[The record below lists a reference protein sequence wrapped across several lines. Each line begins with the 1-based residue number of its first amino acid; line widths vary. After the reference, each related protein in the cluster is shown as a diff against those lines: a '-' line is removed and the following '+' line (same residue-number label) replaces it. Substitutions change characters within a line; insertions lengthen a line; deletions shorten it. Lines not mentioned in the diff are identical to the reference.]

1 MICTNHMSRYI
12 SLETKEQV
20 LAAIKNGSAVAAVAA
35 ERGISTK
42 TIYAWL
48 KGQANN
54 TGTSNLEI
62 AKLRKENQE
71 LKEIIGIL
79 TLDKKRA
86 EKNKGSA

>member
-1 MICTNHMSRYI
+1 MPRYI
-12 SLETKEQV
+12 SVETKKDI
-20 LAAIKNGSAVAAVAA
+20 LDLIKNGSSVATVAA
-35 ERGISTK
+35 ERGMSTK

-48 KGQANN
+48 KGQAD
-54 TGTSNLEI
+54 TSGVSNLEM

>member
-1 MICTNHMSRYI
+1 MPRYI
-12 SLETKEQV
+12 SSETKQAILEE
-20 LAAIKNGSAVAAVAA
+20 IKNGAAVAAIAA

-48 KGQANN
+48 KGQAQT
-54 TGTSNLEI
+54 TGASNLEI

-86 EKNKGSA
+86 EKNKGST